1 MPFCWSWGVAGGWV
15 GNGKSEERFRIL
27 VLVEGGGVVCLKRG
41 IFMGEYDTF
50 GHTSLVVAALL

>member
-1 MPFCWSWGVAGGWV
+1 MAGGWV

-41 IFMGEYDTF
+41 IFMGEYETF